1 MDAAFWTARWSENQ
15 IGFHEGRPNAFL
27 ERHAG
32 RLGERR
38 HVLVPLCGKSEDL
51 AFLAARGH
59 TVTGVELVEDAV
71 RAFFDEHHVVPT
83 VQRGTH
89 ATYTAGAI
97 TILAGDFFAVT
108 PALAGPINAI
118 YDRAALVALPPETR
132 PRYADHVRMLVP
144 VGSPGLVVTF
154 EYPQDRMSGPPFA
167 VFESELRALYA
178 GQAIELVDE
187 RPAENA
193 RAREAGIVATERC
206 FAIAF

>member
-1 MDAAFWTARWSENQ
+1 MDAAFWTARWSEKQ

-27 ERHAG
+27 ERHAA

-71 RAFFDEHHVVPT
+71 RAFFDEHEVVPT

-97 TILAGDFFAVT
+97 TIHAGDFFAVT
-108 PALAGPINAI
+108 PALAGPIDAL
-118 YDRAALVALPPETR
+118 YDRAALVALPPEMR
-132 PRYADHVRMLVP
+132 VRYAGHVRTLVAA
-144 VGSPGLVVTF
+144 GAPGLVVTF
-154 EYPQDRMSGPPFA
+154 EYPQDKMNGPPFA

-178 GQAIELVDE
+178 GQSIDLLDE
-187 RPAENA
+187 RPAENL
-193 RAREAGIVATERC
+193 RTRDAGIAATERC